1 MSQSQDPALIALQR
15 QIQEKQTS
23 DPHIAAKIAAGAIL
37 ERILSFITNDKGI
50 HVESAFAAL
59 GSLAGYACQR
69 SALLGL
75 QNSKPTAAADPII
88 TTISDKQ
95 GNNYYYGNGINKPL
109 LEDKMSVWS
118 LVGGAVKSHD
128 GRLPDID
135 AIIKHTTASIGT
147 PEFGQPRLPDG
158 HSIPHIPI
166 QYLNFWQPLKT
177 EIFDSLPVPHSDW
190 GLAYAIATQSLIDQ
204 AKEVL
209 SPSIAGLIVMEC
221 AVPMSKVALKD

>member
-23 DPHIAAKIAAGAIL
+23 DPHIAAKIAAGTIL

-75 QNSKPTAAADPII
+75 QNSKPTAAADSII

-95 GNNYYYGNGINKPL
+95 GNNYYYGNGINQPL

-135 AIIKHTTASIGT
+135 GIIKHTTASIV
-147 PEFGQPRLPDG
+147 RLNLVSHAYLMG
-158 HSIPHIPI
+158 ILFLMFQYSI
-166 QYLNFWQPLKT
+166 
-177 EIFDSLPVPHSDW
+177 
-190 GLAYAIATQSLIDQ
+190 
-204 AKEVL
+204 
-209 SPSIAGLIVMEC
+209 
-221 AVPMSKVALKD
+221 